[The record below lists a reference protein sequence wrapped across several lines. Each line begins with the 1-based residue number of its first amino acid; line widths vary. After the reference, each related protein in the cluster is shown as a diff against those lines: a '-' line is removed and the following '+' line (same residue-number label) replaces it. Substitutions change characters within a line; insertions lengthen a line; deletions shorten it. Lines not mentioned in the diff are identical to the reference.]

1 MAVSESRV
9 LPAEFIEAGG
19 KTFLSDLSSAVGQF
33 KGADLSKVYGPQNI
47 AGMDPLQQQAIKN
60 LQSGLGSYE
69 PYIQAAGAA
78 TGPTGY
84 QQFMSPYQR
93 DVIDA
98 TLQEYDQQA
107 GKGLGAIAD
116 SAIASGAFGGGRQG
130 VAEGEYRSNSD
141 RNRAALQAQ
150 LLGQGFTQAN
160 ELAQNQFAN
169 QMNLAQRVPA
179 LQGQD
184 IAALT
189 TMGGTVQAQRQNELN
204 AQQQLNIQKLNQPL
218 TAAQQY
224 GSGVTQLIAGYPG
237 KTTQEITPNPSGLQS
252 LISAGSGLAGI
263 YRTLNP
269 VQQTTG

>member
-116 SAIASGAFGGGRQG
+116 QAFTSGAFGGGRQG
-130 VAEGEYRSNSD
+130 VAEGEYRANSD

-160 ELAQNQFAN
+160 ELANQDFGN
-169 QMNLAQRVPA
+169 QMNLAQQVPG
-179 LQGQD
+179 LQGRD
-184 IAALT
+184 VAGLT
-189 TMGGTVQAQRQNELN
+189 AMGGALQAQRQNELTAN
-204 AQQQLNIQKLNQPL
+204 QQLNIQNLNQPL

-237 KTTQEITPNPSGLQS
+237 KSTQEITPNPSGLQS
-252 LISAGSGLAGI
+252 LISAGS
-263 YRTLNP
+263 
-269 VQQTTG
+269 

>member
-1 MAVSESRV
+1 MAVQETRV
-9 LPAEFIEAGG
+9 RPPEFIEAAG
-19 KTFLSDLSSAVGQF
+19 KTFLGDLSSAVGDF
-33 KGADLSKVYGPQNI
+33 KGADLSKVYGSQNV
-47 AGMDPLQQQAIKN
+47 AGLDPLQQEAIKK
-60 LQSGLGSYE
+60 LQSGIGSYE

-84 QQFMSPYQR
+84 QQFMSPYQQ
-93 DVIDA
+93 DVINQ
-98 TLQEYDQQA
+98 TLSEYDLQA
-107 GKGLGAIAD
+107 QKGLGTLSQNAYNA
-116 SAIASGAFGGGRQG
+116 GAFGGARQG
-130 VAEGEYRSNSD
+130 VAEGEYLASSD

-160 ELAQNQFAN
+160 TLANQDFSN
-169 QMNLAQRVPA
+169 QMNLAQNVPA
-179 LQGQD
+179 LQGQQV
-184 IAALT
+184 AGLT
-189 TMGGTVQAQRQNELN
+189 TMGGAIQAQRQNELTAN
-204 AQQQLNIQKLNQPL
+204 QQLNIQNLNQPL

-269 VQQTTG
+269 VKTA

>member
-1 MAVSESRV
+1 MAISETRV
-9 LPAEFIEAGG
+9 RPPEFIEAAG
-19 KTFLSDLSSAVGQF
+19 KTYLEDLSSAVGDF
-33 KGADLSKVYGPQNI
+33 KGADLSKVYGAQNV
-47 AGMDPLQQQAIKN
+47 AGLDPLQEKAIKQ
-60 LQSGLGSYE
+60 LEAGIGAYE

-84 QQFMSPYQR
+84 QQFMSPYQQ
-93 DVIDA
+93 DVINQ
-98 TLQEYDQQA
+98 TLSEYDLQA
-107 GKGLGAIAD
+107 QKGLGTI
-116 SAIASGAFGGGRQG
+116 SQNAIASGAFGGSREG
-130 VAEGEYRSNSD
+130 VAQAEYMSNSD

-160 ELAQNQFAN
+160 ELANQDFGN

-184 IAALT
+184 IASLT
-189 TMGGTVQAQRQNELN
+189 TLGGTVQAQRQNELN

-224 GSGVTQLIAGYPG
+224 GAGVTGLIAGYPG
-237 KTTQEITPNPSGLQS
+237 KSVQEVTPNPSGISS
-252 LISAGSGLAGI
+252 LLGAGSTLAGI

-269 VQQTTG
+269 VQTTS